1 MAEKKKMPA
10 KRGSRAVSTQ
20 RSIDPRR
27 LILRENSPF
36 MMKEAYKALRTNV
49 AFSLP
54 GSGAKC
60 IGMTSS
66 GRGEGKSYNSVNTA
80 IAFAQI
86 GKRVMLIDCD
96 MRLPT
101 VASKL
106 GVRSKPGLSDLL
118 VGEARLEEVV
128 RRDVEGVDVMP
139 AGSIPPDPTGL
150 LESPEIERLLE
161 QLRKVYDYIFIDLPP
176 VNTVADATIISRCVD
191 GFLLVVRHDK
201 TENKEIAEMLRRMR
215 MVGAKLLGFVYND
228 VPVDD
233 KRYYKKAYYYAKA

>member
-1 MAEKKKMPA
+1 MAEKKGTATTP
-10 KRGSRAVSTQ
+10 Q
-20 RSIDPRR
+20 RSLDSRR
-27 LILRENSPF
+27 SILREKSPF

-60 IGMTSS
+60 IGVTSG
-66 GRGEGKSYNSVNTA
+66 GRNEGKSYNSVNLA

-106 GVRSKPGLSDLL
+106 GVKARPGLSDLL

-128 RRDVEGVDVMP
+128 RRDVEGVDVLP

-176 VNTVADATIISRCVD
+176 VNTVAEATIISRCVD
-191 GFLLVVRHDK
+191 GFLLVVRHEK
-201 TENKEIAEMLRRMR
+201 TENKEVAEMLRRLR